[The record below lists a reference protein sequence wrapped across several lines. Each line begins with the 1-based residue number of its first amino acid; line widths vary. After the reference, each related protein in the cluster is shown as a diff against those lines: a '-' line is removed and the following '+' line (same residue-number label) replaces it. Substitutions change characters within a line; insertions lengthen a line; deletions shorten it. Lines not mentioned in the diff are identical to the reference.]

1 VKKTKQGAV
10 RGPTGTAVLEG
21 DPECPSLGAFSV
33 FDIKPVH
40 FMYTSC
46 MSLIWKEKKNGST
59 IKIQESAW
67 LRNSFGIAHRMTA
80 STV

>member
-1 VKKTKQGAV
+1 MKKTKQGAV

-67 LRNSFGIAHRMTA
+67 LQNSFGIAHRMTA